1 MKKSAIILLIAF
13 VCSCCSNDESVGPV
27 GPIGPIEK
35 RWAIVLSE
43 DVKSDSKTVDKVE
56 KFIFDGEHLIQH
68 TIKQRYFEE
77 EINHETNL
85 SYSGN
90 QVTVTGEY
98 LTAIY
103 TLNSEGYAGQC
114 TYTSASQTRTYSFS
128 YSMEGYLTGITEY
141 IGGTEY
147 SSISLT
153 YDDNGDITSISTATN
168 GLENKFIYEPG
179 EKSSKYHLPCL
190 GLLEIHP
197 LTFHIEVLY
206 AGLLG
211 KAPRHFTTRSFPA
224 ENNKEQTVYTYE
236 FDANGNPI
244 KMGCQTTNDGT
255 TAGYYPNTR
264 NISISFE

>member
-1 MKKSAIILLIAF
+1 MKKSAILLLIAF
-13 VCSCCSNDESVGPV
+13 VCSCSSDDESVGPV

-56 KFIFDGEHLIQH
+56 KFIFEDEHLVQH
-68 TIKQRYFEE
+68 LIKQCYFEE
-77 EINHETNL
+77 EISHETNL

-90 QVTVTGEY
+90 QVTVTGEH

-128 YSMEGYLTGITEY
+128 YSTEGYLTGITEY

-147 SSISLT
+147 SSILLT
-153 YDDNGDITSISTATN
+153 YDNGDMTSISSAIN
-168 GLENKFIYEPG
+168 GIENKFIYEPG
-179 EKSSKYHLPCL
+179 EASSKYHLPCL

-197 LTFHIEVLY
+197 LTFHIEALY
-206 AGLLG
+206 AELLG
-211 KAPRHFTTRSFPA
+211 KAPRHFTTRSFPP
-224 ENNKEQTVYTYE
+224 ESNKEQTVYTYE
-236 FDANGNPI
+236 FDANGNPT
-244 KMGCQTTNDGT
+244 KMGCQTTYNGT